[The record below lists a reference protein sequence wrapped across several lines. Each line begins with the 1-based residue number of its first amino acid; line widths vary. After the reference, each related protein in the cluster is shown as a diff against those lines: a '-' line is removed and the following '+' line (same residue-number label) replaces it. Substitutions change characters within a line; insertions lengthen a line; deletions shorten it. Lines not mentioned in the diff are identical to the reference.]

1 MLPLCTFILP
11 GYHQA
16 HRIENR
22 PWHGSRWTLLV
33 DTEQLLVRNKETA
46 VNSKEKQCAETRLS
60 TCALQHWFPD
70 RESISITWGMCYTD
84 GCTLNMHLSTLPAS
98 NSVNP
103 RWYLKRH
110 GNSSD
115 ADVLRPATTFWEQLY
130 CLHLQKKSVLREKC
144 VSNIELEKL

>member
-1 MLPLCTFILP
+1 MSSLYYFKMLPLCTFILP

-110 GNSSD
+110 GSEHTR
-115 ADVLRPATTFWEQLY
+115 VMLMFLGQRPHFENNYTVCT
-130 CLHLQKKSVLREKC
+130 CKKRAC
-144 VSNIELEKL
+144 